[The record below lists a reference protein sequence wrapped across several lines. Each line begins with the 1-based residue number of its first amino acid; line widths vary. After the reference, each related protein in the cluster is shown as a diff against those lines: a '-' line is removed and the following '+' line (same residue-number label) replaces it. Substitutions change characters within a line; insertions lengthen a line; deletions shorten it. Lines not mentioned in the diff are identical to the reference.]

1 MKVYKAIDGFI
12 LTLKILS
19 VVIFTIIF
27 LYWSINATIKL
38 KSQPTVSTVAYKF
51 GDDGQGN
58 FQFPAIT
65 ICQDTFDWMTL
76 SPGMKGKCSR
86 TKGKSIQHF
95 YEALKSCTAKN
106 DQSSTDLSNDAKSSD
121 ASDAASGAIS
131 GDTSAASNAAYNTAS
146 NDVSDTAFNDGS
158 NDASNTAFND
168 GSNYASNDA
177 FNDVSNYASNDASNA
192 AFNDGSNYASN
203 NAFND
208 VSNAGNNAASND
220 ASNAQAIGNHFQ
232 KLEDLLNITKKVE
245 ITDIVSWFMFAEGN
259 EKNITARSDNNK
271 EMILMKELWEPTLHF
286 ERGLCYTFDPKL
298 HGKFQADP
306 DNLLSI
312 NITFDVSSVKGNFL
326 IV

>member
-106 DQSSTDLSNDAKSSD
+106 DQSST
-121 ASDAASGAIS
+121 
-131 GDTSAASNAAYNTAS
+131 
-146 NDVSDTAFNDGS
+146 
-158 NDASNTAFND
+158 
-168 GSNYASNDA
+168 
-177 FNDVSNYASNDASNA
+177 
-192 AFNDGSNYASN
+192 
-203 NAFND
+203 
-208 VSNAGNNAASND
+208 
-220 ASNAQAIGNHFQ
+220 
-232 KLEDLLNITKKVE
+232 
-245 ITDIVSWFMFAEGN
+245 
-259 EKNITARSDNNK
+259 
-271 EMILMKELWEPTLHF
+271 
-286 ERGLCYTFDPKL
+286 
-298 HGKFQADP
+298 
-306 DNLLSI
+306 
-312 NITFDVSSVKGNFL
+312 
-326 IV
+326 

>member
-95 YEALKSCTAKN
+95 YEALKSCTAKT

-121 ASDAASGAIS
+121 ASGAIS

-168 GSNYASNDA
+168 GSNYASNNA

-192 AFNDGSNYASN
+192 AFNDGSNY
-203 NAFND
+203 
-208 VSNAGNNAASND
+208 ASND

>member
-38 KSQPTVSTVAYKF
+38 KSKPTVSTVAYKF

-86 TKGKSIQHF
+86 TKGQPIQHF
-95 YEALKSCTAKN
+95 HEALKSCTAKN
-106 DQSSTDLSNDAKSSD
+106 DESSTDLSNDVNSSS

-131 GDTSAASNAAYNTAS
+131 GATSDAASGAIPGTSYDAASGAISGASYDAASGAIPRASSDVASGAIPGASSATSA
-146 NDVSDTAFNDGS
+146 V
-158 NDASNTAFND
+158 NDASN
-168 GSNYASNDA
+168 DA
-177 FNDVSNYASNDASNA
+177 CE
-192 AFNDGSNYASN
+192 GSN
-203 NAFND
+203 NAET
-208 VSNAGNNAASND
+208 
-220 ASNAQAIGNHFQ
+220 IGNHFQ
-232 KLEDLLNITKKVE
+232 MLEDLLNITKKVE
-245 ITDIVSWFMFAEGN
+245 ITDIVSLFMFAEGN
-259 EKNITARSDNNK
+259 EKYITARSDNNK
-271 EMILMKELWEPTLHF
+271 DMILMKELWEPTLHF

-312 NITFDVSSVKGNFL
+312 NITFDVSSVKGNF
-326 IV
+326 